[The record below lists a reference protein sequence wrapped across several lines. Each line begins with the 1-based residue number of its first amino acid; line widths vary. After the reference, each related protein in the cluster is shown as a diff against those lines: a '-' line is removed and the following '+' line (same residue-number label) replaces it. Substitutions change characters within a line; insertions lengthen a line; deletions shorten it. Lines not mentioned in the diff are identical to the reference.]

1 MKPASRPAK
10 RASEDAS
17 EAAKLRQGLPA
28 GFGAAGRKVAREQ
41 AISKRLQEQ
50 NLPTGWKVATSKR
63 TGRTYYYNKSTGA
76 KSFTRPS
83 RNPVGTMR
91 RPDYG
96 FSSE

>member
-1 MKPASRPAK
+1 MKPASGAAK

-28 GFGAAGRKVAREQ
+28 GFGATGRKVAREQ
-41 AISKRLQEQ
+41 TISKQFQEH

-76 KSFTRPS
+76 KSFTCPT
-83 RNPVGTMR
+83 RNPVGTTHH
-91 RPDYG
+91 
-96 FSSE
+96 EVT